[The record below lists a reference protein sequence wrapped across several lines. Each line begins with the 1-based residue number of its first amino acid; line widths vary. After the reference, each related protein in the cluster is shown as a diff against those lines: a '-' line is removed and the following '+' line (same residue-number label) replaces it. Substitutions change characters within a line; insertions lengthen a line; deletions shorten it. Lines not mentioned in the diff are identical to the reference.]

1 MVNRISILG
10 STGSIGVQTLDVAR
24 NLNIKVDGLAANKN
38 IDLLEKQAR
47 EFQPKIVA
55 VKDEER
61 ARILRDRLSDTD
73 CKVVGG
79 VEGLKMV
86 ASIETV
92 ETVVTSIVGIA
103 GLIPTMEAI
112 KHKKNIAL
120 ANKETLVTAGH
131 IVMSEAA
138 RMGVKI
144 LRWTVNILLFSEFNG

>member
-120 ANKETLVTAGH
+120 ANKETLVTAG
-131 IVMSEAA
+131 
-138 RMGVKI
+138 KI
-144 LRWTVNILLFSEFNG
+144 

>member
-1 MVNRISILG
+1 
-10 STGSIGVQTLDVAR
+10 
-24 NLNIKVDGLAANKN
+24 
-38 IDLLEKQAR
+38 
-47 EFQPKIVA
+47 
-55 VKDEER
+55 
-61 ARILRDRLSDTD
+61 
-73 CKVVGG
+73 VVGG

-131 IVMSEAA
+131 IVMSRLA
-138 RMGVKI
+138 RMGV
-144 LRWTVNILLFSEFNG
+144 

>member
-1 MVNRISILG
+1 
-10 STGSIGVQTLDVAR
+10 
-24 NLNIKVDGLAANKN
+24 
-38 IDLLEKQAR
+38 
-47 EFQPKIVA
+47 
-55 VKDEER
+55 
-61 ARILRDRLSDTD
+61 
-73 CKVVGG
+73 
-79 VEGLKMV
+79 MV

-144 LRWTVNILLFSEFNG
+144 LPVDSEHSAVFQSLMGNNKKRCGKNNFDRVGRPL